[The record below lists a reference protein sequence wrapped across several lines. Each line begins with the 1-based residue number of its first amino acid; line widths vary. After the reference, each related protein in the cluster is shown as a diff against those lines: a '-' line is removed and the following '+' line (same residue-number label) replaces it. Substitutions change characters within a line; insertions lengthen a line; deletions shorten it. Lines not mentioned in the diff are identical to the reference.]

1 MDLRRCEFPE
11 WVIVPIREK
20 VTLPANE
27 TLMTMENPYAPP
39 ESDSGSAR
47 FSLLPAIGVTIG
59 LLLLAASAGSVL
71 YIVYLNLRF
80 PGLYDPTSRPITYW
94 PEIDAMVFG
103 ALAVIIGAVGLPIF
117 WKSRTSLQS
126 TTRRDGSFS

>member
-1 MDLRRCEFPE
+1 MDLRRCEFPG
-11 WVIVPIREK
+11 WVIVPIHEE
-20 VTLPANE
+20 VALPADE
-27 TLMTMENPYAPP
+27 TLMTIENPYAPP
-39 ESDSGSAR
+39 ESDSGSDR
-47 FSLLPAIGVTIG
+47 FSLLPAIGFLFG

-80 PGLYDPTSRPITYW
+80 PGLYDPTTRPITYW

-103 ALAVIIGAVGLPIF
+103 ALAVITGAVGLPIF

-126 TTRRDGSFS
+126 TARRGGSFS